1 MLSKIVILEKQ
12 PVMKQLTLILT
23 IVFSMSILAQEKD
36 LVIKDVKATAYN
48 YIDVFYK
55 ADTTLAYKSI
65 HKDLRKVGWYYDDK
79 KQKYSGALE
88 MPFDKLISLAKRWN
102 AKGDQVTSD
111 TPRKVKVLEV
121 SDKIAVAK
129 VTAAWGIDYLNMVRT
144 DEGWKII
151 NIVWQSK
158 PKFSLNN

>member
-1 MLSKIVILEKQ
+1 
-12 PVMKQLTLILT
+12 MKQLVIITAIL
-23 IVFSMSILAQEKD
+23 FSYNFYAQEKD
-36 LVIKDVKATAYN
+36 MAIKDVEAAAFN

-65 HKDLRKVGWYYDDK
+65 HKDLRKVGWYYNDEK
-79 KQKYSGALE
+79 KKYSGALE
-88 MPFDKLISLAKRWN
+88 LPFDKLIELAKRWN
-102 AKGDQVTSD
+102 AKGDQIKED

-129 VTAAWGIDYLNMVRT
+129 VTAAWGIDYLNMVNT
-144 DEGWKII
+144 YEGWKII